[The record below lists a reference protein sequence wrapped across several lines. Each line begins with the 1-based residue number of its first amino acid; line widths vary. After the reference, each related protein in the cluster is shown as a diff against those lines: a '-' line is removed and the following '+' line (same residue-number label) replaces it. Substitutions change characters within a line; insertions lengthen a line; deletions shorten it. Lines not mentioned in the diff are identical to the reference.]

1 MTVGTATLYCA
12 LAMQGAEP
20 HIPVQTRI
28 PASPPLSS
36 PSHVAETPIT
46 DRNELV
52 ATLASGEK
60 PKAQWRIG
68 TEHEKFGFRLDDL
81 RPPTFDGERGIEA
94 LLTGLTRFGW
104 APVQENGSTIAL
116 LRDNASVTLEPAGQ
130 LELSGAA
137 LESIHQTCVE
147 TGTHLNEVAQVAA
160 ELQLGFLGMGF
171 QPKWRRDEMPWMPKG
186 RYRIMRDYMP
196 KVGSL
201 GLDMMTRTCTVQVN
215 LDYATEADMVKKF
228 RVSLALQPIATAL
241 FADSP
246 FTEGRPNGYLSYRSH
261 IWTDTDAGRTGMLD
275 FVFEDGF
282 GYERYVDYLLD
293 VPMYFSYR
301 DGVYHDASGQ
311 SFRDFM
317 VGKLPVLPG
326 QLPTLRDWSDHMTTA
341 FPEVRLKKY
350 LEMRGADAGPWSRLC
365 ALPAFWV
372 GLLYDDA
379 ALDAAWD
386 LVRDF
391 SLVERHAL
399 RDGVPKHALNLPF
412 RGGTVRDLAREALK
426 IAVAGLQRR
435 AARNADGQDE
445 SHFLDVLQEIVDSGI
460 TPAERKLALF
470 HGEWDQ
476 NVDPVF
482 EQFAY

>member
-1 MTVGTATLYCA
+1 M
-12 LAMQGAEP
+12 
-20 HIPVQTRI
+20 
-28 PASPPLSS
+28 SS
-36 PSHVAETPIT
+36 PSHVADTPIT
-46 DRNELV
+46 DRDQLV
-52 ATLASGEK
+52 QNIASGEK

-104 APVQENGSTIAL
+104 EPVQENGRTIAL
-116 LRDNASVTLEPAGQ
+116 LRDNASVSLEPAGQ

-137 LESIHQTCVE
+137 LESIHQTCEE
-147 TGTHLNEVAQVAA
+147 TGTHLNEVAQVAG

-186 RYRIMRDYMP
+186 RYQIMKSYMP

-215 LDYATEADMVKKF
+215 LDYASEADMVKKF

-246 FTEGRPNGYLSYRSH
+246 FTEGKPNGFLSYRSH
-261 IWTDTDAGRTGMLD
+261 IWTDTDADRTGMLD

-301 DGVYHDASGQ
+301 DGIYHDASGQ

-317 VGKLPVLPG
+317 QGKLPVLPG
-326 QLPTLRDWSDHMTTA
+326 AMPTLRDWSDHMTTA

-350 LEMRGADAGPWSRLC
+350 LEMRGADSGPWSRIC

-372 GLLYDDA
+372 GLLYDQT

-386 LVRDF
+386 LVKDF
-391 SLVERHAL
+391 SLVERNVL
-399 RDGVPKHALNLPF
+399 RDGVPKHAMNLPF
-412 RGGTVRDLAREALK
+412 RNGTVRDLAARALE
-426 IAVAGLQRR
+426 ISRDGLRRR
-435 AARNADGQDE
+435 AALNSDGQDE
-445 SHFLDVLQEIVDSGI
+445 TRFLDVLQEIVDSGK
-460 TPAERKLALF
+460 TAAERKLELF
-470 HGEWDQ
+470 HGEWNGDI
-476 NVDPVF
+476 DRVF
-482 EQFAY
+482 KAFAY